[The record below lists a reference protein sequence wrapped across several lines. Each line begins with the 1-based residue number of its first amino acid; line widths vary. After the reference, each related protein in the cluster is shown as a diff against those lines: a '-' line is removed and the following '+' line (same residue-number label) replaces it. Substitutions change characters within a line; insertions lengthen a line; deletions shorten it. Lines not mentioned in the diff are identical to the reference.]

1 VISRSPTD
9 RYVESSIT
17 PRAVRARAPLRLGL
31 AGGGTDVSPY
41 PETFGGAIINVSI
54 NKFAYASLC
63 LRDDDKIVF
72 RSSDFAIE
80 EQFSV
85 SDGVGSDCQL
95 KLHRG
100 VYERIMHQFVGGRNL
115 AITLTTHVDAPV
127 GSGLGSSSALVV
139 AMVAAFRHLL
149 SLPLG
154 EYEIA
159 RLSYDIERLDLD
171 LKGGRQDQYAA
182 TFGGFNFMEF
192 QANER
197 VVVNPLR
204 IRDPIRNE
212 LESSILL
219 AFSGVSRES
228 ARIISAQ
235 AQSVSGGGSPLDA
248 MHRMKREA
256 TEMKEALLFGD
267 IDRMCEI
274 LMSGWEA
281 KKSTA
286 TTVSTPAI
294 EALFSIAMDN
304 GARAGK
310 LSGAGGGG
318 FALFIVDP
326 ERRPQ
331 LESIVKAHTNA
342 VPTTCN
348 FTNAGVE
355 SWSVGWWIDS
365 N

>member
-1 VISRSPTD
+1 MMD
-9 RYVESSIT
+9 RGLAASFADRGAM
-17 PRAVRARAPLRLGL
+17 PRGVRARAPLRLGL

-63 LRDDDKIVF
+63 LREDDEIVF
-72 RSSDFAIE
+72 RSADLGLEDRFRIA
-80 EQFSV
+80 
-85 SDGVGSDCQL
+85 DGVGSDCRL

-100 VYERIMHQFVGGRNL
+100 VYERIIHQFCGGKNL
-115 AITLTTHVDAPV
+115 GVTLISHVDAPV

-149 SLPLG
+149 NLPLG
-154 EYEIA
+154 EYEVA
-159 RLSYDIERLDLD
+159 RLSYDIERIDLD

-192 QANER
+192 QSNER

-235 AQSVSGGGSPLDA
+235 ALSVSGGGSPLDA

-274 LMSGWEA
+274 LSSGWDA
-281 KKSTA
+281 KKRTA
-286 TTVSTPAI
+286 STVSTPEV
-294 EALFSIAMDN
+294 EALFSIAMEN

-326 ERRPQ
+326 DRRPE
-331 LESIVKAHTNA
+331 LEDAIRKNTRAI
-342 VPTTCN
+342 PTPCN
-348 FTNAGVE
+348 FTSSGVE
-355 SWSVGWWIDS
+355 SWTFA
-365 N
+365 